1 MGKKADLVF
10 LEKDLFKVLAR
21 LDPLY
26 QGDTDHDGW
35 TRHAWRGCVEDAMN
49 CAKCNQPFRNDSDDL
64 FRLRDGTLVHT
75 WCRTT
80 QEFFEAVFDYPL
92 EDILSEQTR
101 QDRESA
107 ETYPPDGN

>member
-1 MGKKADLVF
+1 
-10 LEKDLFKVLAR
+10 
-21 LDPLY
+21 
-26 QGDTDHDGW
+26 
-35 TRHAWRGCVEDAMN
+35 MN

-92 EDILSEQTR
+92 EDILPEQTR
-101 QDRESA
+101 QDVNQRKLTHPMGTKKE
-107 ETYPPDGN
+107 